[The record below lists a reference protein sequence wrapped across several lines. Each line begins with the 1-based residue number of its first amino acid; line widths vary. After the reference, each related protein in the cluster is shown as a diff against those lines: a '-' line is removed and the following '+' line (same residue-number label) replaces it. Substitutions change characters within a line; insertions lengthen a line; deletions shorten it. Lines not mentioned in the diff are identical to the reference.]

1 MRNKISYIL
10 FVISLSITSYS
21 QNFEWA
27 KSFGAY
33 SEDFASDICTD
44 SLGYI
49 YLAVHYDEDVDVDPG
64 PGETMIYAVDGYDMY
79 IVKFSP
85 VGEFIW
91 VKTFATLG
99 YQDVNDIVV
108 DSEGRLLVAGLFTD
122 FIDVDPGVEE
132 IMITGDESI
141 FTLAFLCLD
150 LNGELLWYF
159 TDSEYGAVAADR
171 KSVV

>member
-49 YLAVHYDEDVDVDPG
+49 YLAGHYDEDVDVDPG
-64 PGETMIYAVDGYDMY
+64 PGETMIYAVVRR
-79 IVKFSP
+79 IQ
-85 VGEFIW
+85 
-91 VKTFATLG
+91 T
-99 YQDVNDIVV
+99 
-108 DSEGRLLVAGLFTD
+108 
-122 FIDVDPGVEE
+122 
-132 IMITGDESI
+132 I
-141 FTLAFLCLD
+141 FTCRRIYM
-150 LNGELLWYF
+150 GENICNIGL
-159 TDSEYGAVAADR
+159 SGCE
-171 KSVV
+171 